1 MQRQLPILA
10 EVHLAEVVGHHDV
23 RYEGRTDLTAAITKS
38 SNIEI
43 LRLSGQRAFT
53 IEPDELSGKPTCLSW
68 ARRGELLLIGTE
80 CGLVD
85 LFYTRIGKV
94 SLGRGRDTDEDG
106 NDPVTGV
113 GTHVSL
119 MGTPNADLG
128 MNASHDVSKLGD
140 EVSIGDWFDR
150 LNIDSENASRSKR
163 QTGTMTILPR
173 ALAKVNPS
181 DVLPRLGAIPPPSK
195 AGPGMPTP
203 VLRSVQKDLH
213 LLLNERVSHHPEGV
227 EVSFISLQ
235 NGGVDSSIGELFNHN
250 FKPKAQPNDRKSIH
264 HCTDSLTG
272 SYAILE
278 ANQPDQKSEASLAF
292 DQMKLRL
299 FDIPFATSGSV
310 HTASIL
316 SSATQLKTLEQYITQ
331 TIETAVLDWNTLT
344 TLPARFVASINET
357 LEEKQQGQIDQQLYQ
372 LLLTGHCSDSVLEWL
387 KEELAERGHKRWDHA
402 MTTFYHAIIQL
413 FEVNLLP
420 ALERC
425 VLTASTLRG
434 LATYY
439 EGSTKFDVPPS
450 FFTKIIEAAGCLH
463 MIVHEA
469 LQIAGREERQF
480 RAFSSWLRHQIDI
493 AAAEPGSTAA
503 VELAERDAMSTDV
516 AKILSYLEEAFA
528 GSKLQALIGRRLQP
542 ADLNTR
548 LSNVDLAS
556 STTSAAIHKARDTRD
571 SIDDAQYIPLHLA
584 NLQKQVEACSAQMR
598 RWQSTTWLPPEE
610 IDVEIVT
617 PLSAF
622 DISMSSNTHT
632 SPPSSVTTIAGTDA
646 SSSSIV
652 IHTITAARE
661 QRSSFRKTI
670 AQDSWR
676 IQLPHT
682 AEEII
687 DIKLLSDRSVLCLLK
702 SEDQFSLACVPPDII
717 LDGANVTLSK
727 EELEGHTVHV
737 FLDTKFQPA
746 YLYVSDNTRRKNVLV
761 LDKRCQ
767 WWKVLRLPHDV
778 GTNGFGDTHEDDD
791 HDERDEGN
799 EDKTRSPF
807 GLDGSG
813 EGMVMD

>member
-1 MQRQLPILA
+1 MQRPLPTLA
-10 EVHLAEVVGHHDV
+10 EVHLAEAVGHHDLH
-23 RYEGRTDLTAAITKS
+23 YEGRTDLTATITKS

-68 ARRGELLLIGTE
+68 ARKGELLLIGTD

-94 SLGRGRDTDEDG
+94 TLGRRRGADEDG
-106 NDPVTGV
+106 NDPVTGI

-119 MGTPNADLG
+119 IGTPKTNLG
-128 MNASHDVSKLGD
+128 ESHDNSNPGD
-140 EVSIGDWFDR
+140 EDSIERWFDR
-150 LNIDSENASRSKR
+150 LYIDSESASQSVR
-163 QTGTMTILPR
+163 QTGTLAILPL

-181 DVLPRLGAIPPPSK
+181 DVLPRLSAIPPPSK

-203 VLRSVQKDLH
+203 VLRSAQKDLH
-213 LLLNERVSHHPEGV
+213 LLLNDRVSHHPEGV

-250 FKPKAQPNDRKSIH
+250 FKPRAQPNGRKRIR
-264 HCTDSLTG
+264 HCTNSLTG
-272 SYAILE
+272 SHAILE
-278 ANQPDQKSEASLAF
+278 AIQNDHDAEASPAF
-292 DQMKLRL
+292 DQLKLRL
-299 FDIPFATSGSV
+299 FDIPFATLGSV
-310 HTASIL
+310 HTATIL
-316 SSATQLKTLEQYITQ
+316 SNATQLKTLQLYVTQ
-331 TIETAVLDWNTLT
+331 TIETAVLDRNTLT
-344 TLPARFVASINET
+344 TLPARFVANINET
-357 LEEKQQGQIDQQLYQ
+357 LEEKQEGQIDQQLYQ
-372 LLLTGHCSDSVLEWL
+372 LLLTGHCSDTVLEWL

-439 EGSTKFDVPPS
+439 EGSKKFDVPPS
-450 FFTKIIEAAGCLH
+450 FFTKIIEAVGCLH
-463 MIVHEA
+463 MLVHEA

-516 AKILSYLEEAFA
+516 PKILSYLEEAFA
-528 GSKLQALIGRRLQP
+528 GSKLQALIGRRLQ
-542 ADLNTR
+542 AAEINTR
-548 LSNVDLAS
+548 LSNINLAS
-556 STTSAAIHKARDTRD
+556 STTLAAIQKARDTSD
-571 SIDDAQYIPLHLA
+571 GTDDTLYIPLHLA

-610 IDVEIVT
+610 IDVEIDT

-622 DISMSSNTHT
+622 DISMSSSTNT
-632 SPPSSVTTIAGTDA
+632 SPPSSVTTTVGVDA
-646 SSSSIV
+646 SSSI
-652 IHTITAARE
+652 IIYTITAKRE
-661 QRSSFRKTI
+661 QRSPFRKSI
-670 AQDSWR
+670 AQDSWGV
-676 IQLPHT
+676 QLLDT
-682 AEEII
+682 ADDII
-687 DIKLLSDRSVLCLLK
+687 DVKLLSDRSVLCLLK
-702 SEDQFSLACVPPDII
+702 SEDQFSLACIPSDMT
-717 LDGANVTLSK
+717 LGGANVALSK
-727 EELEGHTVHV
+727 EELERHIVHV
-737 FLDTKFQPA
+737 FSDTKFQPA
-746 YLYVSDNTRRKNVLV
+746 HLYVSDNARRKNVLV

-767 WWKVLRLPHDV
+767 WWKVLRLPHNV
-778 GTNGFGDTHEDDD
+778 ATNGFGDTDDD
-791 HDERDEGN
+791 DEGN
-799 EDKTRSPF
+799 EGDEDKARLPF
-807 GLDGSG
+807 GLDGSE
-813 EGMVMD
+813 EGMVID